1 MISGIDVSSYQGKSI
16 DWSKVAAA
24 GNRFAIVKVSEG
36 DKVLDPTRM
45 IDLSGAKAA
54 GLYTGIYHFAH
65 PASGDGATQ
74 AQKLFDNCG
83 GTMPDL
89 PPALDLEST
98 GGLGS
103 EAVLAFTRD
112 FIEAC
117 EALFGKKPLL
127 YTGSWFWTALGSDGV
142 NATDIAECPLWTAE
156 YAHGA
161 SWTPSSTDHP
171 DAQPAVVI
179 VDDLAVRVASAD
191 ARHRGRGRPKRIQR
205 RRSSASR
212 AVRISDERRVRW
224 QRPPPHRS
232 AASRSP
238 HRVWACHARH
248 GRLRLAASDL

>member
-1 MISGIDVSSYQGKSI
+1 MIFGIDVSSYQGKSI

-36 DKVLDPTRM
+36 DKVLDSTRM

-65 PASGDGATQ
+65 PTIGDGAQQ

-112 FIEAC
+112 FIAAC
-117 EALFGKKPLL
+117 ESLFGRKPLL
-127 YTGSWFWTALGSDGV
+127 YTGSWFWKALGSDGS
-142 NATDIAECPLWTAE
+142 NASDVAACPLWTAE

-161 SWTPSSTDHP
+161 TWTPADTDTPTIYAPWSSWTIWQFASPAPMPGIVGGVDR
-171 DAQPAVVI
+171 DAFWG
-179 VDDLAVRVASAD
+179 DENDLRSLC
-191 ARHRGRGRPKRIQR
+191 GFPT
-205 RRSSASR
+205 SSA
-212 AVRISDERRVRW
+212 
-224 QRPPPHRS
+224 
-232 AASRSP
+232 
-238 HRVWACHARH
+238 
-248 GRLRLAASDL
+248 